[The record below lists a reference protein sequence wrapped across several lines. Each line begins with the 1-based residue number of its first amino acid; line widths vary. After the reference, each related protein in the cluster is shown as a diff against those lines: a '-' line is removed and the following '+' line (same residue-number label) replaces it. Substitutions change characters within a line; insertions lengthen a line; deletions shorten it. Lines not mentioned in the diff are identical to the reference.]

1 MVQCRINW
9 ENCTL
14 QYLVDGMMEEVLE
27 LIGAMD
33 ATPTDDGPTNLY
45 AVIEEAVDV
54 ANYCMMLADVAQAE
68 IRREEGVKPVKVWA
82 IELFPGASLLYVK
95 SLKEAAEMLV
105 EEASDMDYEVGD
117 EIEIKITVR
126 EMSQEEY
133 DSLPEWD
140 GP

>member
-1 MVQCRINW
+1 M
-9 ENCTL
+9 
-14 QYLVDGMMEEVLE
+14 
-27 LIGAMD
+27 
-33 ATPTDDGPTNLY
+33 
-45 AVIEEAVDV
+45 
-54 ANYCMMLADVAQAE
+54 
-68 IRREEGVKPVKVWA
+68 KVWA
-82 IELFPGASLLYVK
+82 IELFPGASRLYVK

-105 EEASDMDYEVGD
+105 EQTLGDCCEIGD

>member
-1 MVQCRINW
+1 MAN
-9 ENCTL
+9 
-14 QYLVDGMMEEVLE
+14 MA
-27 LIGAMD
+27 GA
-33 ATPTDDGPTNLY
+33 
-45 AVIEEAVDV
+45 
-54 ANYCMMLADVAQAE
+54 AE
-68 IRREEGVKPVKVWA
+68 IRSRGEGEEGVDMVKVWA

-126 EMSQEEY
+126 EMSEEVY
-133 DSLPEWD
+133 ANLPEWD

>member
-1 MVQCRINW
+1 M
-9 ENCTL
+9 
-14 QYLVDGMMEEVLE
+14 
-27 LIGAMD
+27 
-33 ATPTDDGPTNLY
+33 
-45 AVIEEAVDV
+45 
-54 ANYCMMLADVAQAE
+54 
-68 IRREEGVKPVKVWA
+68 KVWA

-105 EEASDMDYEVGD
+105 EEASDMDYED

-126 EMSQEEY
+126 EMSQGEY

>member
-1 MVQCRINW
+1 MVR
-9 ENCTL
+9 
-14 QYLVDGMMEEVLE
+14 
-27 LIGAMD
+27 
-33 ATPTDDGPTNLY
+33 
-45 AVIEEAVDV
+45 
-54 ANYCMMLADVAQAE
+54 
-68 IRREEGVKPVKVWA
+68 VWA

>member
-1 MVQCRINW
+1 VTER
-9 ENCTL
+9 
-14 QYLVDGMMEEVLE
+14 YK
-27 LIGAMD
+27 
-33 ATPTDDGPTNLY
+33 
-45 AVIEEAVDV
+45 
-54 ANYCMMLADVAQAE
+54 
-68 IRREEGVKPVKVWA
+68 RGVKLVKVWA

-117 EIEIKITVR
+117 EIEITVR

>member
-1 MVQCRINW
+1 M
-9 ENCTL
+9 
-14 QYLVDGMMEEVLE
+14 
-27 LIGAMD
+27 
-33 ATPTDDGPTNLY
+33 
-45 AVIEEAVDV
+45 
-54 ANYCMMLADVAQAE
+54 
-68 IRREEGVKPVKVWA
+68 KVWA

>member
-117 EIEIKITVR
+117 EIKFTVR
-126 EMSQEEY
+126 EISQAEF